1 MIVLDLIVRL
11 LIIAGLVVGAIS
23 VYIDIKEVEKW

>member
-11 LIIAGLVVGAIS
+11 LIIVGLVVGILS
-23 VYIDIKEVEKW
+23 VYDDIKEVK

>member
-11 LIIAGLVVGAIS
+11 LIITGLVIGLLS
-23 VYIDIKEVEKW
+23 VYDDVKE

>member
-11 LIIAGLVVGAIS
+11 LIITGLVIALLS
-23 VYIDIKEVEKW
+23 VYDDVRE

>member
-11 LIIAGLVVGAIS
+11 LIIVGLVIGILS
-23 VYIDIKEVEKW
+23 VYDDIKEVK

>member
-11 LIIAGLVVGAIS
+11 LIIVGLVIGLLS
-23 VYIDIKEVEKW
+23 VYDDVKE